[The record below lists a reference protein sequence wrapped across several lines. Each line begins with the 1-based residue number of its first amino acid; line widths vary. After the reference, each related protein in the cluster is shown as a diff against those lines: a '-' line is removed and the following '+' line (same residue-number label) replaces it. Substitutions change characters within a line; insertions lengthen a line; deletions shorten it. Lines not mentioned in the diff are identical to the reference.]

1 MRILLANFTKM
12 IGDSGGL
19 AKVNVAFANETARR
33 GHTVTTV
40 YSDDR
45 EGDFFYPLDE
55 RVTAYNLRHFRG
67 ETHLFP
73 VTYKIRR
80 EILRAFSQKRGR
92 AVNNNFTENYLLPHI
107 QTILAETKPDIII
120 AFQPASAKNLLCDLE
135 TKIPVITM
143 SHGDPEDYFHTY
155 PTAELPALSKSA
167 VCQVLLPSFA
177 KHLKNHLPDV
187 RVEVIGNVVPQYKE
201 QADLTCEKDLY
212 KVVFVGRMVRNHKR
226 PHLLIGA
233 FAKIAAEF
241 PDWTLELWGAEDN
254 KRYQKELQRII
265 DSAGLT
271 KRILFCGTT
280 KNVASVLQN
289 ADLYTMPSAY
299 EGFGLS
305 LAEGM
310 SMGLP
315 AVGYQNCV
323 AVNEL
328 IHDGENGFLA
338 DDGVEPLAEKMA
350 FLMRDRDLRVKMG
363 MAARES
369 MRVYAPENI
378 WAQWEELMRDVV
390 LRTISEQRR
399 R

>member
-1 MRILLANFTKM
+1 MRILIANFTKM

-19 AKVNVAFANETARR
+19 AKVNVAFANEMTRR

-80 EILRAFSQKRGR
+80 EILRAFSQKAGR
-92 AVNNNFTENYLLPHI
+92 AVNNDFTENYLLPHI

-155 PTAELPALSKSA
+155 PTAELPSLSLSA

-177 KHLKNHLPDV
+177 EHLKAHLPEA
-187 RVEVIGNVVPQYKE
+187 RVEVIGNVVPQYE
-201 QADLTCEKDLY
+201 QQADLQREKEKY
-212 KVVFVGRMVRNHKR
+212 KIVFVGRMVRNHKR
-226 PHLLIGA
+226 PHLLIEA
-233 FAKIAAEF
+233 FIKIAAEF

-254 KRYQKELQRII
+254 KRYQKEMQAMIER
-265 DSAGLT
+265 AGLAE
-271 KRILFCGTT
+271 RILFCGTT
-280 KNVASVLQN
+280 TDVPAVLAD
-289 ADLYTMPSAY
+289 ADLYVMPSAY

-328 IHDGENGFLA
+328 IRDGENGFLA
-338 DDGVEPLAEKMA
+338 ADGADALADRMA
-350 FLMRDRDLRVKMG
+350 LLMRDRDLRVRMG
-363 MAARES
+363 AAARES
-369 MRVYAPENI
+369 MRAYAPEII
-378 WAQWEELMRDVV
+378 WGQWEKLMEDVV
-390 LRTISEQRR
+390 SQTRS
-399 R
+399 